1 MDSLWEKPQT
11 NCLQLCGYNTDNLEI
26 VKKNYYPEACK
37 ETIINRTRTE
47 TVIRQNIA
55 MEIIYCTLP
64 SCHFFEHMV
73 SIIQMGNAGSSIAI
87 AMFAKQID
95 P

>member
-1 MDSLWEKPQT
+1 
-11 NCLQLCGYNTDNLEI
+11 
-26 VKKNYYPEACK
+26 
-37 ETIINRTRTE
+37 
-47 TVIRQNIA
+47 
-55 MEIIYCTLP
+55 
-64 SCHFFEHMV
+64 MV